1 MLRNGGVALVRDYD
15 DDEKNK
21 ASSDF
26 NPGRKVVMEDEREA
40 YRRSDGTLA
49 RFFSERQM
57 MEKFTGVGFQEEASG
72 EGNEEKNE
80 ERKEGSAVERVLFTQ
95 ANRKMNA
102 KSRERFLKVGL

>member
-1 MLRNGGVALVRDYD
+1 MLRNGGVALVRDYAD

-57 MEKFTGVGFQEEASG
+57 MEMFTRVGFKKREE
-72 EGNEEKNE
+72 
-80 ERKEGSAVERVLFTQ
+80 KEGSTVKRVVFTQ
-95 ANRKMNA
+95 TNRKKNIEIA
-102 KSRERFLKVGL
+102 RAFLEGRFVK